1 MKGSDEAEFA
11 AVLLDLPSV
20 SDLGGLRGPPGR
32 DLSGSGG
39 GDGAER
45 GGGGR
50 RASSEG
56 EGGGEWEGEGP
67 YTGSPLLSVDGCGDE
82 AAGAGGDDDAEGRI
96 GQAPGEAAGEGR
108 GAVASASAAAVA
120 AARRRSV
127 IDAALAR
134 WETRERPAAGCAQ
147 HGQNLIG

>member
-20 SDLGGLRGPPGR
+20 SYLGGLRGPPGR

-56 EGGGEWEGEGP
+56 EGGGSGRGRGP
-67 YTGSPLLSVDGCGDE
+67 TLEARCCRWMDAGTRPRGQGATTMRRGGSGRRRGRPRGR
-82 AAGAGGDDDAEGRI
+82 AAGLWRRRRRRRWRRRG
-96 GQAPGEAAGEGR
+96 GEA
-108 GAVASASAAAVA
+108 
-120 AARRRSV
+120 
-127 IDAALAR
+127 
-134 WETRERPAAGCAQ
+134 
-147 HGQNLIG
+147 